1 MHFWLYL
8 SLLSWGSGKDNS
20 PWLIGDSYWVPSHV
34 MSRIRWWNRGKR
46 NARFENKSTVM
57 GTQVCER
64 VGSLPFASGAL
75 FSSPRMLLFSP
86 LAAQF
91 FSLPIILHQACSHDA
106 LANHSSVSQ
115 SSLSAWQVKF
125 CGAWS
130 FYIWGQC
137 ALAFSGCQNKA
148 PQTGCLKQ
156 QKCIVSQFPTPLALW
171 SGISHHLY
179 PRGNVGSAG
188 RPGSSSQALLLHQ
201 NHLFVCT
208 KGSVFE
214 K

>member
-1 MHFWLYL
+1 MQDLRISLQWWEPKSVKGLGLYPL
-8 SLLSWGSGKDNS
+8 PQEL
-20 PWLIGDSYWVPSHV
+20 
-34 MSRIRWWNRGKR
+34 
-46 NARFENKSTVM
+46 F
-57 GTQVCER
+57 
-64 VGSLPFASGAL
+64 SLP
-75 FSSPRMLLFSP
+75 PRMLLFSP

-188 RPGSSSQALLLHQ
+188 RPGSSSQALFATPKPFICMYQRQCLWKINLHANGTLRTRQ
-201 NHLFVCT
+201 QTQKPWGLGY
-208 KGSVFE
+208 KP
-214 K
+214 

>member
-1 MHFWLYL
+1 MQDLRISLQWWEPKSVKGLGLYPL
-8 SLLSWGSGKDNS
+8 PQEL
-20 PWLIGDSYWVPSHV
+20 
-34 MSRIRWWNRGKR
+34 
-46 NARFENKSTVM
+46 F
-57 GTQVCER
+57 
-64 VGSLPFASGAL
+64 SLP
-75 FSSPRMLLFSP
+75 PRMLLFSP

-156 QKCIVSQFPTPLALW
+156 QPPRSRIGKTRYLAMAGVACSFLATPPPTSTSHWYHFAKLFHSFPW
-171 SGISHHLY
+171 SCVANWCHFQRFW
-179 PRGNVGSAG
+179 PE
-188 RPGSSSQALLLHQ
+188 
-201 NHLFVCT
+201 LF
-208 KGSVFE
+208 SVTHN
-214 K
+214 